1 MFAAVACV
9 LVTDLQYVAPDVVS
23 EGPAQAVQ
31 DVQHLFLL
39 QHGEEAVEKDLEPD
53 GYGLGAVQHQAAYVE
68 HHIGLNDLHLGRVV
82 QVLGAELVQSCVDDR
97 VTRGER
103 GKKMHTHTQTGTVK
117 DYQVSLSSQIFLWR
131 QLHGQH

>member
-1 MFAAVACV
+1 M

-53 GYGLGAVQHQAAYVE
+53 GYGLGAVQHQAADVE
-68 HHIGLNDLHLGRVV
+68 HHVRLNDLHLGRVV
-82 QVLGAELVQSCVDDR
+82 QVLGAELVQSCV
-97 VTRGER
+97 TRGDRKRKCRDAHTKAR
-103 GKKMHTHTQTGTVK
+103 GLMTE
-117 DYQVSLSSQIFLWR
+117 SSFPLISNLPSGAFARSALADNSISIR
-131 QLHGQH
+131 